1 MKKLIYLLLFTA
13 VVYVGCNSGKPKDL
27 IVNKWKI
34 SDINIPNTPMPDS
47 IKQELMKG
55 TMEFTK
61 DGKMSLTGMGTD
73 QSGTYS
79 VSDDGKTLTTVSGG
93 KTETSDINELTKS
106 KMVITDKANG
116 SKLTAVPR

>member
-1 MKKLIYLLLFTA
+1 MKKLIYLFLFA
-13 VVYVGCNSGKPKDL
+13 GIVVVGCNSGKPKDL
-27 IVNKWKI
+27 IINKWKI

-61 DGKMSLTGMGTD
+61 DGTMSLTGMGND

-79 VSDDGKTLTTVSGG
+79 VSEDGKTLTTVSNG
-93 KTETSDINELTKS
+93 KTEASEINELTKT
-106 KMVITDKANG
+106 KLVITDKTNG
-116 SKLTAVPR
+116 AKLTAVPR